1 MRQAD
6 CLPLLLKLPQ
16 PFTEPRLL
24 PVYRADFL
32 QQPTVGIVEALHNR
46 RQYAHIIAQAANL
59 ARQPLQGLSDIGV
72 VDERLASVVAQY
84 AISFRRTPQTI

>member
-1 MRQAD
+1 
-6 CLPLLLKLPQ
+6 
-16 PFTEPRLL
+16 
-24 PVYRADFL
+24 
-32 QQPTVGIVEALHNR
+32 VGIVEALHNR
-46 RQYAHIIAQAANL
+46 RQYAHIIAQAAANL